1 MRRLVASDAFW
12 CVLLVVTMLA
22 GIGYIILDTFV
33 GPPTVAMAVEMEEPR
48 PKTHQV
54 MPGDTL
60 WGIASQYY
68 PGEHT
73 GEMVFRI
80 RELNGLTESA
90 TIYPYEVLK
99 LP

>member
-1 MRRLVASDAFW
+1 MRRLVASDDFW

-33 GPPTVAMAVEMEEPR
+33 GPPAVAMAVEMEEPR

-60 WGIASQYY
+60 WGIAS
-68 PGEHT
+68 PSIILASTRGRWCS
-73 GEMVFRI
+73 GSV
-80 RELNGLTESA
+80 S
-90 TIYPYEVLK
+90 
-99 LP
+99 